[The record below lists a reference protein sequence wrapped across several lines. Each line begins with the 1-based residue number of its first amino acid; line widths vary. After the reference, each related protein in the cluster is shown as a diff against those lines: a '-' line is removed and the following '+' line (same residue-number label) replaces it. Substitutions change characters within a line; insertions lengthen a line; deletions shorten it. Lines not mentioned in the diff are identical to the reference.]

1 MSTKEMQKRRK
12 QEREKLRKTPSAESP
27 RKKTSGKV
35 RDGQTWVPLP
45 SDQKFMVPVGKSE
58 KYPTEIGDILRLWSE
73 GAVSGGLIAENT
85 LYAIVTSVES
95 VVLGERDDLTCN
107 DKKVVEMFCFLIVRR
122 ACSAAC

>member
-1 MSTKEMQKRRK
+1 
-12 QEREKLRKTPSAESP
+12 
-27 RKKTSGKV
+27 
-35 RDGQTWVPLP
+35 
-45 SDQKFMVPVGKSE
+45 MVPVGKSE

-95 VVLGERDDLTCN
+95 VVLGERDDLTCD